1 MRTLLFE
8 SMVALVFA
16 AGIGSLALAQDASTE
31 QTQPPAAPD
40 AAPPSDQGAANPAAK
55 PADTQAPDD
64 CKGLAEKPCRKNT
77 NCYWIIPKTPD
88 ASGQVPPAYC
98 RKRGAAKAKPTTP
111 PAAPSP

>member
-1 MRTLLFE
+1 VRILLFE

-31 QTQPPAAPD
+31 QTQPPPD
-40 AAPPSDQGAANPAAK
+40 AAPPSDQGAENPAAK
-55 PADTQAPDD
+55 PADTQATDD

-77 NCYWIIPKTPD
+77 NCYWIIPKSPD